1 MRYLIY
7 MLAIVVTLQ
16 CTAYTHS
23 TNPTASGVMPQVG
36 HCAVDK
42 INGQWIP
49 FGTVIRT
56 SDGRVLTV
64 TDRFGDGRNN
74 ALDIFM
80 QSESNTSASL
90 KMVMIVTRCSVMPF
104 TKMRV
109 SGAKIIVVK
118 TICARNVLGIFC

>member
-1 MRYLIY
+1 MKYLI
-7 MLAIVVTLQ
+7 LFAVFIATLE

-23 TNPTASGVMPQVG
+23 NNPTASGVMPQVG

-80 QSESNTSASL
+80 QSENECWQFGRQML
-90 KMVMIVTRCSVMPF
+90 KCMVELP
-104 TKMRV
+104 
-109 SGAKIIVVK
+109 
-118 TICARNVLGIFC
+118 

>member
-1 MRYLIY
+1 MRGLTYL
-7 MLAIVVTLQ
+7 LAMVVTLQ

-80 QSESNTSASL
+80 QSENECWQFGRRFL
-90 KMVMIVTRCSVMPF
+90 EC
-104 TKMRV
+104 RV
-109 SGAKIIVVK
+109 E
-118 TICARNVLGIFC
+118 ICE

>member
-1 MRYLIY
+1 MRYLI
-7 MLAIVVTLQ
+7 LLTIWATLN
-16 CTAYTHS
+16 TSAYCHTG
-23 TNPTASGVMPQVG
+23 NPTASGVMPQVG

-80 QSESNTSASL
+80 QSENECWQFGRKNL
-90 KMVMIVTRCSVMPF
+90 VCEVEIP
-104 TKMRV
+104 
-109 SGAKIIVVK
+109 
-118 TICARNVLGIFC
+118 